1 MCSDVCLAPHQTDLL
16 THETLWQLINSPYL
30 ITPSAKLSL
39 IDDYF
44 VGGFLLFTE
53 LVIYEDFHSHV
64 IRNPVIQS

>member
-16 THETLWQLINSPYL
+16 THETLWHLINSPYL

-39 IDDYF
+39 IDG
-44 VGGFLLFTE
+44 GGFLLFTE